1 MVDLGLPR
9 PPRSVAEALGTKA
22 IPADLSIILAL
33 HSRTVR
39 EDGAACTLE
48 VRLGQ
53 VIHSFLAELASEV
66 DLVPGLERVT
76 IAGLDPDGRVLLMH
90 SILSLQGNI

>member
-1 MVDLGLPR
+1 MVDLGPPR